1 LAPVL
6 FFVDATIARP
16 SMDLF
21 PADAD
26 RSPAVDSVADLLL
39 SSRHFMAK
47 ERAHR
52 RLAAIL
58 AADVVGFTRL
68 MAADEAGTLAA
79 LKARRKEVLAP
90 LVAKHQGR
98 VFKVA
103 GDGVL
108 VEFASAV
115 NAVECAVELQQA
127 MASANRDVPEPQQIV
142 LRVGVNL
149 GDVIVEGSDLYGDGV
164 NIAARLETIA
174 KPGFIV
180 ISAMAFDYIK
190 GKVRIAFQDLGL
202 QALKNLAE
210 PVHAYQVADMESTVE
225 RSSRPDKPSI
235 AVLAFENMSGDPEQE
250 YFGDGIA
257 EDIITDL
264 SKISTLAVAA
274 RNTSFALKGKA
285 MDVIQMARQLGVT
298 YVVEGSVR
306 KAGHRARITA
316 QLIDGRVGHHLWA
329 ERYDRELSDIFA
341 VQDEISRAIVDALK
355 IRLAPEERAGI
366 GHRTTENVEAYQLYL
381 MGRFYLRSQ
390 GRHSN
395 RMAVDLFRR
404 ATQLDPNFA
413 RAWASLALAHSWL
426 RMKGDPTT
434 SLDLIEGFVSR
445 ALRLDEELA
454 EAHAARAEVLLRHS
468 DVVEAEAA
476 ARRAVELDPTMM
488 YAHFALGEVLRR
500 TNRLDEAAR
509 AFEAAIPLGDENWWP
524 AAWTSLCHDQLGH
537 RQVAQRLGWEA
548 MKRLERAIGFDPENA
563 LAFSVGSFVLRL
575 LGQQDRALEWM
586 ERSIEIDPD
595 DHLAKYNAACFLLQ
609 VGEMDRAFDLLEI
622 CMPNLSRAQL
632 DWMRRDPDLESV
644 RDHPRYRALI
654 QHEEERWRR
663 AGR

>member
-1 LAPVL
+1 
-6 FFVDATIARP
+6 
-16 SMDLF
+16 
-21 PADAD
+21 
-26 RSPAVDSVADLLL
+26 
-39 SSRHFMAK
+39 MAQ

-58 AADVVGFTRL
+58 AADVVGFSRL

-79 LKARRKEVLAP
+79 LKARRREVLAP
-90 LVAKHQGR
+90 LVARHQGR
-98 VFKVA
+98 VFKIA

-127 MASANRDVPEPQQIV
+127 MASANRDVPEAQQIV

-149 GDVIVEGSDLYGDGV
+149 GDVMVEGSDLYGDGV

-180 ISAMAFDYIK
+180 ISALAFDYIK
-190 GKVRIAFQDLGL
+190 GKVRIGFQDLGL

-210 PVHAYQVADMESTVE
+210 PVHAYQVAATDAATDSGIE
-225 RSSRPDKPSI
+225 RSAKPDKPSI

-257 EDIITDL
+257 DDIITDL

-285 MDVIQMARQLGVT
+285 MDIVQMARQLGVT
-298 YVVEGSVR
+298 YIVEGSVR

-316 QLIDGRVGHHLWA
+316 QLIDGRIGHHLWA
-329 ERYDRELSDIFA
+329 ERYDRDLSDIFA
-341 VQDEISRAIVDALK
+341 VQDEISHAIVDALK
-355 IRLAPEERAGI
+355 VRLAPEESASI

-395 RMAVDLFRR
+395 RMAADLFRR

-413 RAWASLALAHSWL
+413 RAWANLALAQSWL
-426 RMKGDPTT
+426 RMKGDRTIA
-434 SLDLIEGFVSR
+434 LDVIEGFVSR
-445 ALRLDEELA
+445 ALRLDEGLA

-488 YAHFALGEVLRR
+488 YAHFELGQVLRR

-509 AFEAAIPLGDENWWP
+509 AFEAAIPLDDENWWP
-524 AAWTSLCHDQLGH
+524 VAWASLCHDLLGNRH
-537 RQVAQRLGWEA
+537 VAQRLGWEA
-548 MKRLERAIGFDPENA
+548 MKRLERAIVFDPENA
-563 LAFSVGSFVLRL
+563 LAHSIGSFVLRL
-575 LGQQDRALEWM
+575 LGQQDKALEWM
-586 ERSIEIDPD
+586 ERSMEIDPD
-595 DHLAKYNAACFLLQ
+595 DHLTKYNAACFLLQ
-609 VGEMDRAFDLLEI
+609 IGESERAFDLLEI
-622 CMPNLSRAQL
+622 CIPHLGRAQL
-632 DWMRRDPDLESV
+632 DWMRRDPDLDSA
-644 RDHPRYRALI
+644 RDHPRYLALI
-654 QHEEERWRR
+654 QREEERWSRTSR
-663 AGR
+663 